1 MKYLII
7 SLTFL
12 LLFSCADSSSTS
24 SSIIGTGPNLAD
36 GTKIYLQELGE
47 NNKRISIDT
56 AIVTKETFSLDNK
69 LAKEKSLL
77 ILTVEGNKTPFVL
90 INENATLDITLYK
103 DSIASSIVKGSIEN
117 ELFNTYRNE
126 SRLLVEKRNRL
137 TREMK
142 KAQRETDGVMVT
154 QLRNDITAL
163 DKTSIDSKKDI
174 VKNNPNLM
182 VAAMALS
189 DLINSKTITVE
200 ETENYFNALS
210 TDVKKST
217 VGESVNQYIAQLKSQ
232 RIASKLADVGN
243 KAPEFTAKT
252 PEGKDLALK
261 DALGKYTIVDFWAS
275 WCGPCRRENPNVV
288 NVYNEYHDK
297 GLNIISVSLDKPG
310 QEARWKRAITQDKMD
325 WYHVSNLQFWQD
337 PIPRSY
343 GVRAIPATF
352 LLDEN
357 GVIIAKNLRGPALG
371 AKMKELLGKS

>member
-12 LLFSCADSSSTS
+12 LLFSCVDSSSTS
-24 SSIIGTGPNLAD
+24 SSITGVGPNLAD

-56 AIVTKETFSLDNK
+56 AIVTKQTFSLDNK

-77 ILTVEGNKTPFVL
+77 ILTVEGNNTPLVL
-90 INENATLDITLYK
+90 INEKATLDITLYK
-103 DSIASSIVKGSIEN
+103 DSIASSIVKGSVEN

-126 SRLLVEKRNRL
+126 SRLLAEKRNRL
-137 TREMK
+137 AREMQ
-142 KAQRETDGVMVT
+142 KAQRETDGIMVT
-154 QLRNDITAL
+154 QLRNDITVL

-174 VKNNPNLM
+174 VKNNPSLM

-357 GVIIAKNLRGPALG
+357 GVIIAKDLRGPALG

>member
-56 AIVTKETFSLDNK
+56 AIVTKQTFSLDNK

-77 ILTVEGNKTPFVL
+77 ILTVEGNNTPLVL
-90 INENATLDITLYK
+90 INEKATLDITLYK
-103 DSIASSIVKGSIEN
+103 DSIASSIVKGSVEN

-126 SRLLVEKRNRL
+126 SRLLAEKRNRL
-137 TREMK
+137 TRKMQ
-142 KAQRETDGVMVT
+142 KAQRETDGIMVT
-154 QLRNDITAL
+154 QLRNDITVL

-174 VKNNPNLM
+174 VKNNPSLM

-357 GVIIAKNLRGPALG
+357 GVIIAKDLRGPALG